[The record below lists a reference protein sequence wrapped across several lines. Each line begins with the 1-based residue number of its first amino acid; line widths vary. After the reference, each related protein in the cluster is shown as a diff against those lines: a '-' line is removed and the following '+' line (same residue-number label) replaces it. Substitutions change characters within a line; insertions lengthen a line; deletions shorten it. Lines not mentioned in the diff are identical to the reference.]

1 MKTSLRNIALLLITY
16 FLTGCNALSFLDAPV
31 PLKEVRI
38 ISSDG
43 ANSGFPIPVDVI
55 IVNNED
61 LIAVITEMDS
71 ATWFSQKAAFL
82 PSNAGQID
90 VVSYEVISGNIEDP
104 ITFSWAE
111 RKEAKA
117 IFVIARYIE
126 YGIHKVRVDQLG
138 EPVVKLSIRD
148 IETNVD

>member
-55 IVNNED
+55 IVKNED

-90 VVSYEVISGNIEDP
+90 VVSYEVISGILK
-104 ITFSWAE
+104 TLSLLAGLSE
-111 RKEAKA
+111 R
-117 IFVIARYIE
+117 RRRLYLLLQ
-126 YGIHKVRVDQLG
+126 D
-138 EPVVKLSIRD
+138 
-148 IETNVD
+148 T